1 VLEHEVTGDA
11 DLLVR
16 AIRGDRAA
24 FATLY
29 DRHAAAVYGYALK
42 LTADPGTAED
52 VVQEAFLGLLKG
64 VRYDARRPFMAW
76 LLTIARNEA
85 YDLLR
90 RRRARREAGLDGA
103 PEPAAAAGPDP
114 GTRDHVEAA
123 LRALPDEFREAVW
136 LCDGMEM
143 SYQEAAEIMRC
154 EIGTVGS
161 RVARGRALL
170 RRELSRTGH
179 AV

>member
-1 VLEHEVTGDA
+1 LTEDA
-11 DLLVR
+11 ELLSR
-16 AIRGDRAA
+16 ALRGDRAA

-29 DRHAAAVYGYALK
+29 DRHAAAVYAYAVR
-42 LTADPGTAED
+42 LTGDRSAAED
-52 VVQEAFLGLLKG
+52 VTQEAFLGLVKG

-76 LLTIARNEA
+76 MLTIARNEA

-90 RRRARREAGLDGA
+90 RRRSRRESALGGA
-103 PEPAAAAGPDP
+103 PEPAAAAVPDL
-114 GTRDHVEAA
+114 GTRDHVETA

-136 LCDGMEM
+136 LCDGLEM
-143 SYQEAAEIMRC
+143 SYREAAEVMGC
-154 EIGTVGS
+154 EVGTVGS

-170 RRELSRTGH
+170 KRELSRTGH